1 MNILDEARIWT
12 LSFISIFSPVTI
24 TLAMIWFY
32 QARSIKLIWN
42 TRLLN
47 LNAGKQCIS
56 WIITTFIDL
65 DFALVEYSIIME
77 INLEIEVRLFI
88 W

>member
-24 TLAMIWFY
+24 TLAMIWFL
-32 QARSIKLIWN
+32 SSKIKLIWN

-65 DFALVEYSIIME
+65 DFVLVEYSIIME
-77 INLEIEVRLFI
+77 INLEIEVPLFI